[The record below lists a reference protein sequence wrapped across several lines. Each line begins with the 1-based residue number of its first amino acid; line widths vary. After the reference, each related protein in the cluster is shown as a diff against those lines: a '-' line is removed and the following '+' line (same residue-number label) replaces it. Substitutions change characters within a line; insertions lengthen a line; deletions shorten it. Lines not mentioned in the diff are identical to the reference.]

1 MNNEFIDKVNQ
12 FFIEKTK
19 TDPDFINGLLEAAKA
34 ITNYPAD
41 LKRLTQETALLG
53 WFPTGESYIHGIAD
67 AYTAGRDALN
77 EYMVKEITGDYETI
91 KRNLIETHEN
101 RAHLLNCAFSLHEAE
116 NWNASIPLFLA
127 QTEGIFCENMGVF
140 LFSEHERR
148 KQKMQERF
156 KEKANQYMPYLYAPF
171 ELQNLQYSSGISS
184 SSQPK
189 KMNGPNRNGILH
201 GSRKHLDYGT
211 KENSYKCISL
221 LSYVSMIFL
230 LESEN
235 HES

>member
-1 MNNEFIDKVNQ
+1 MNKEFMEGAKQ
-12 FFIEKTK
+12 FFTEKMK
-19 TDPDFINGLLEAAKA
+19 TDPDFIKGMLEAAKA
-34 ITNYPAD
+34 ITNYPAQ
-41 LKRLTQETALLG
+41 LKRLTEEIALLG

-67 AYTAGRDALN
+67 AHAAGRKALN
-77 EYMVKEITGDYETI
+77 EYMIKEIECDYHAI
-91 KRNLIETHEN
+91 KRNLIGAHGN
-101 RAHLLNCAFSLHEAE
+101 RSKILECAFALHESE

-148 KQKMQERF
+148 KQVMQERF
-156 KEKANQYMPYLYAPF
+156 QDKANQYMPYLYAPF

-184 SSQPK
+184 SSQAK
-189 KMNGPNRNGILH
+189 KLNGPNRNGILH

-221 LSYVSMIFL
+221 LSYISMIFL
-230 LESEN
+230 LEANE
-235 HES
+235 